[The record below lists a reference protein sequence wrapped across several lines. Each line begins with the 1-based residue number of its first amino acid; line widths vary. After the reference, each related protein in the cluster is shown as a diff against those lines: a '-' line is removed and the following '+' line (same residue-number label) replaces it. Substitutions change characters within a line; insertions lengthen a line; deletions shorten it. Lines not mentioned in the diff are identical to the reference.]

1 MDPFE
6 RDLTELLA
14 RREAPA
20 GLKACVMNRVRAEAE
35 RSAAVV
41 EMPQRE
47 PRRGWPKRVWTS
59 WRWAAAAGLAA
70 SLSVGLFV
78 RDRNRRAAAEQAEAE
93 LVDALQVA
101 GLKIRLAQQK
111 ALGEGETR

>member
-14 RREAPA
+14 RRDAPA
-20 GLKACVMNRVRAEAE
+20 DFKASVMDRVRAEVQD
-35 RSAAVV
+35 SATVV
-41 EMPQRE
+41 EM
-47 PRRGWPKRVWTS
+47 PKRVWTRS

-78 RDRNRRAAAEQAEAE
+78 RDRNQRLAAEQAEAE

-101 GLKIRLAQQK
+101 GFKIHQAQQRI
-111 ALGEGETR
+111 LGEGER

>member
-6 RDLTELLA
+6 RDLSELLA

-20 GLKACVMNRVRAEAE
+20 GLQASVMDRIRAEAQAPA
-35 RSAAVV
+35 AAVV
-41 EMPQRE
+41 EMP
-47 PRRGWPKRVWTS
+47 KRVWTKRAWTGS

-78 RDRNRRAAAEQAEAE
+78 RDRSRRAAAEQAEAE

-101 GLKIRLAQQK
+101 GFKIHLAQK
-111 ALGEGETR
+111 RVFGEGDTQ